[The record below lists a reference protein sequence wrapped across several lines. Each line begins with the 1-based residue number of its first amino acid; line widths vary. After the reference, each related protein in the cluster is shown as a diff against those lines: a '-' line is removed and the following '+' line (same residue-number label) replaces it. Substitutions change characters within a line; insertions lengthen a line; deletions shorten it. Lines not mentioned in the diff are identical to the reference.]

1 MNTKYDMPGNYY
13 FGGGGEESFFTPL
26 AVVVLLCAIVLM
38 LALPRKWL
46 IVPFLAAGV
55 ILPYGITLVLFGLHF
70 TALRI
75 LVAAGLIRL
84 VTRRD
89 LTIPRLS
96 TIDTVYFLWA
106 VSNAVAFS
114 ILWGTSE
121 AVINRAGFLW
131 TTLGVY
137 LMVRILIREKSDIV
151 FAIRVLATLSVII
164 AVAMEVEHIS
174 GHNIFSVLGAPELA
188 DIRNGAIR
196 ARGPFGHPIIAGT
209 MGSVMMP
216 IFVGLW
222 WQEKRYRV
230 VSGAGVAASLIMVVT
245 SASATPLLTCSAG
258 VIALLMWGK
267 REHLRPFVWL
277 FVAGVVSL
285 HLVMKAPVWFLIAR
299 AGSVLGSSGYH
310 RAMLIDNFIRHFGEW
325 WLVGTQNNALWGYD
339 MWDVDNAYVAAG
351 VSGGI
356 VTFVLFVALLIFA
369 FREIAKSLRQARRRR
384 QSERLIWALGSCVFC
399 NAVGYL
405 GIVYFDQS
413 VVIWCIVLTLVS
425 VSRTLVATVRND
437 SMATNNVN
445 TVTSRLI
452 ACDVSRYSFP
462 WS

>member
-1 MNTKYDMPGNYY
+1 MNTKYDMPGNYD

-216 IFVGLW
+216 IFVGL
-222 WQEKRYRV
+222 
-230 VSGAGVAASLIMVVT
+230 
-245 SASATPLLTCSAG
+245 
-258 VIALLMWGK
+258 
-267 REHLRPFVWL
+267 
-277 FVAGVVSL
+277 
-285 HLVMKAPVWFLIAR
+285 
-299 AGSVLGSSGYH
+299 
-310 RAMLIDNFIRHFGEW
+310 
-325 WLVGTQNNALWGYD
+325 
-339 MWDVDNAYVAAG
+339 
-351 VSGGI
+351 
-356 VTFVLFVALLIFA
+356 
-369 FREIAKSLRQARRRR
+369 
-384 QSERLIWALGSCVFC
+384 
-399 NAVGYL
+399 
-405 GIVYFDQS
+405 
-413 VVIWCIVLTLVS
+413 
-425 VSRTLVATVRND
+425 
-437 SMATNNVN
+437 
-445 TVTSRLI
+445 
-452 ACDVSRYSFP
+452 
-462 WS
+462 